1 MKCERIPRV
10 FGIKG
15 VAMTSNLQ
23 LFVQA
28 SMAPEVRLPE
38 TRPLTLTRN
47 FSYVFFF
54 CLAALLTAPVMIAWV
69 AGMLLS

>member
-1 MKCERIPRV
+1 
-10 FGIKG
+10 
-15 VAMTSNLQ
+15 MTSNLQ
-23 LFVQA
+23 LLVQA

-54 CLAALLTAPVMIAWV
+54 CLAALVTAPVMIAWV
-69 AGMLLS
+69 ASMLLS